1 VRTLRGIDSV
11 RKCKKEFD
19 MRKDVIHDCEERRDS
34 EKDGEE

>member
-19 MRKDVIHDCEERRDS
+19 MKKDAIHCEERRDS